1 MAGIKVDVL
10 AVLVLS
16 GTLLLGPVRGW
27 KPITSD
33 QLNHFY
39 ETGQWGEPEPSVT
52 STDDHSDFD
61 EVIPEDEL
69 PELGPSTGRNPMS
82 AHHGFEED
90 VEDYHPQNWASA
102 PKSAFKVEFVDDSPE
117 RNMARCSEREFQ
129 TGFQDA
135 PPRNLARG
143 TEREFQTG
151 FQDAPPR
158 NLARGTNSGFQVEF
172 DDDAPERNMARG
184 IDQDFRTG
192 FVNALPRSWNSSTC
206 PTSSGLSVTCSEAG
220 FKIVPTGSLSDVKV
234 LGSKELMAVMDAP
247 GFCGYKVNAFQKTLT
262 VPFTGC
268 NVKHTDGYSLQ
279 LLYVDEFGSTQV
291 TTAFCDKVPDHGLF
305 PRTKPRRVFIP
316 TEAPKTNCAVLLG
329 ERVTCGTSGIS
340 SADCEKT
347 GCCVDYSTSA
357 CYYQLDECTGDQHFV
372 FAIRFDSA
380 SIPLDPTTL
389 VIPGT
394 TCKPV
399 IVNDK
404 VAIFKFKVTECGA
417 HAYEVAGTK
426 IYLAEVQT
434 IVKALNL
441 KYGIITRTDPLRFMV
456 ECRYGQSGSPPQSL
470 ANAGYM
476 VKTPSSSLPSSVMSD
491 GLYGV
496 QLRIATDQTYSN
508 YFENA
513 KLPLRLLLGKPVYLE
528 LRLLSPKPNAAIM
541 VNYCIAYPR
550 SAKNA
555 LVLIYEGCTNPYG
568 PNVAILKVSDLLTHR
583 HQWRFMVQAFQ
594 FMDQAT
600 NQYLNEEIYFMCSAE
615 VFKTTEK
622 TCAERGFDG

>member
-1 MAGIKVDVL
+1 MAGIKVDLLV
-10 AVLVLS
+10 VLVLS

-39 ETGQWGEPEPSVT
+39 ESGQWGEPESSVT
-52 STDDHSDFD
+52 STDDHIDFD
-61 EVIPEDEL
+61 EVIPEDEF

-90 VEDYHPQNWASA
+90 VEDSHPQNWASA
-102 PKSAFKVEFVDDSPE
+102 P
-117 RNMARCSEREFQ
+117 NSE
-129 TGFQDA
+129 
-135 PPRNLARG
+135 
-143 TEREFQTG
+143 
-151 FQDAPPR
+151 
-158 NLARGTNSGFQVEF
+158 FQVEF
-172 DDDAPERNMARG
+172 DDDAPEINMARGSEREFQTGFEDAPPRNSASSTNSEFQVDFDDTDAPEKNMARG
-184 IDQDFRTG
+184 IDQDFQTG
-192 FVNALPRSWNSSTC
+192 FVNALPRSWTSSTC

-220 FKIVPTGSLSDVKV
+220 FKIVPIGSLSDVKV
-234 LGSKELMAVMDAP
+234 MGSKELMSVMDAP

-279 LLYVDEFGSTQV
+279 LLYADEFGNTQV
-291 TTAFCDKVPDHGLF
+291 TTAFCDEVPHHGLF
-305 PRTKPRRVFIP
+305 PRTIGLDKPRHVSIP
-316 TEAPKTNCAVLLG
+316 TEAPTQATNCAVVSG
-329 ERVTCGTSGIS
+329 ERVTCGTSEMS

-357 CYYQLDECTGDQHFV
+357 CYHPLDECTGDQHFV

-380 SIPLDPTTL
+380 SIPLDPKKL

-404 VAIFKFKVTECGA
+404 VAIFKFKVTKCGA
-417 HAYEVAGTK
+417 RAYEVAGTK

-434 IVKALNL
+434 IVKAINL

-456 ECRYGQSGSPPQSL
+456 ECRYGQLGSHPESL
-470 ANAGYM
+470 TNVSYM

-491 GLYGV
+491 GLPSSVMSAV

-508 YFENA
+508 YLEAA

-528 LRLLSPKPNAAIM
+528 LRLLSPKPNAVII

-555 LVLIYEGCTNPYG
+555 LVLIYEGCTNPYD
-568 PNVAILKVSDLLTHR
+568 PNLAILKVSDLPTNR
-583 HQWRFMVQAFQ
+583 RFMVQAFQ

-615 VFKTTEK
+615 VFRTTEK

>member
-1 MAGIKVDVL
+1 MAGIKVYLLV
-10 AVLVLS
+10 VLVLSLS

-39 ETGQWGEPEPSVT
+39 ETGQWGESEPSVT
-52 STDDHSDFD
+52 STDDHSDFY

-69 PELGPSTGRNPMS
+69 PELDPG
-82 AHHGFEED
+82 
-90 VEDYHPQNWASA
+90 Q
-102 PKSAFKVEFVDDSPE
+102 VEFDDDAPV
-117 RNMARCSEREFQ
+117 NMARGSERKFQ
-129 TGFQDA
+129 TGFEDA
-135 PPRNLARG
+135 PPRNSAS
-143 TEREFQTG
+143 
-151 FQDAPPR
+151 
-158 NLARGTNSGFQVEF
+158 GTNSGFQVEF

-184 IDQDFRTG
+184 IDQDFQTG
-192 FVNALPRSWNSSTC
+192 FVNALPRSWTSSTC
-206 PTSSGLSVTCSEAG
+206 PTLSGLSVTCSEAG

-234 LGSKELMAVMDAP
+234 LGSKELMAVIDAP

-279 LLYVDEFGSTQV
+279 LLYDDELGSTQV
-291 TTAFCDKVPDHGLF
+291 TTAFCDEVPDHGLF
-305 PRTKPRRVFIP
+305 PRTGGLVKPRRVFIP
-316 TEAPKTNCAVLLG
+316 TEAPKKATNCAVVSG
-329 ERVTCGTSGIS
+329 ERVTCGTSEIS

-357 CYYQLDECTGDQHFV
+357 CYYPLDECTGDQHFV

-380 SIPLDPTTL
+380 SIPLDPTKL
-389 VIPGT
+389 LIPGT

-417 HAYEVAGTK
+417 RAYEVAGTK

-470 ANAGYM
+470 ANVGYM
-476 VKTPSSSLPSSVMSD
+476 VKTQSSSLPSSVMSD

-508 YFENA
+508 YLEDA

-528 LRLLSPKPNAAIM
+528 LRLLSPKPDAVIM

-555 LVLIYEGCTNPYG
+555 LVLIYEGYTNPYD
-568 PNVAILKVSDLLTHR
+568 PNVAILKVSDLPTNR
-583 HQWRFMVQAFQ
+583 HQRRFMVQAFQ
-594 FMDQAT
+594 FMDQTT

-615 VFKTTEK
+615 VSRTKEK

>member
-1 MAGIKVDVL
+1 MAGIKVDLLV
-10 AVLVLS
+10 VLVLS

-39 ETGQWGEPEPSVT
+39 ESGQWGEPEPSVT
-52 STDDHSDFD
+52 STDDHIDFD
-61 EVIPEDEL
+61 EVIPEDEF

-90 VEDYHPQNWASA
+90 VEDSHQQNWTSA
-102 PKSAFKVEFVDDSPE
+102 P
-117 RNMARCSEREFQ
+117 NSE
-129 TGFQDA
+129 
-135 PPRNLARG
+135 
-143 TEREFQTG
+143 
-151 FQDAPPR
+151 
-158 NLARGTNSGFQVEF
+158 FQVEF
-172 DDDAPERNMARG
+172 DDDAPEKNMARG
-184 IDQDFRTG
+184 IDQDFQTG
-192 FVNALPRSWNSSTC
+192 FVNALPRSWTSSTC

-220 FKIVPTGSLSDVKV
+220 FKIVPMGSLSDVKV
-234 LGSKELMAVMDAP
+234 MGSKELMSVMDAP

-279 LLYVDEFGSTQV
+279 LLYADEFGNTQV
-291 TTAFCDKVPDHGLF
+291 TTAFCDEVPHHGLF
-305 PRTKPRRVFIP
+305 PRTIGLDKPRHVSIP
-316 TEAPKTNCAVLLG
+316 TEAPTQATNCAVVSG
-329 ERVTCGTSGIS
+329 ERVTCGTSEMS

-357 CYYQLDECTGDQHFV
+357 CYHPLDECTGDQHFV

-380 SIPLDPTTL
+380 SIPLDPKKL

-417 HAYEVAGTK
+417 RAYEVDGTK

-434 IVKALNL
+434 IVKAIHL

-456 ECRYGQSGSPPQSL
+456 ECRYGQLGSHPESP
-470 ANAGYM
+470 ANVSYM

-491 GLYGV
+491 GPPSSVMSAV

-508 YFENA
+508 YLEAA

-528 LRLLSPKPNAAIM
+528 LRLLSPKPNAVII

-555 LVLIYEGCTNPYG
+555 LVLIYEGCTNPYD
-568 PNVAILKVSDLLTHR
+568 PNLAILKVSDLPTNR
-583 HQWRFMVQAFQ
+583 RFMVQAFQ

-615 VFKTTEK
+615 VFRTTEK
-622 TCAERGFDG
+622 TCAERGVDG

>member
-1 MAGIKVDVL
+1 MAGIKVDLWVVL
-10 AVLVLS
+10 MLS

-27 KPITSD
+27 KPITID
-33 QLNHFY
+33 QLNNFY

-52 STDDHSDFD
+52 STDDHIDFD
-61 EVIPEDEL
+61 EVIPEEEL
-69 PELGPSTGRNPMS
+69 HELGPSTGRNPMS

-90 VEDYHPQNWASA
+90 VEDSHPQNWASA
-102 PKSAFKVEFVDDSPE
+102 PNSAFQVEFDDYDAPE
-117 RNMARCSEREFQ
+117 RNMARGSEREFQ
-129 TGFQDA
+129 TGFEDA
-135 PPRNLARG
+135 PQRNSAS
-143 TEREFQTG
+143 
-151 FQDAPPR
+151 
-158 NLARGTNSGFQVEF
+158 GTNSGFQVDF
-172 DDDAPERNMARG
+172 DDADAPERNMARG
-184 IDQDFRTG
+184 IDQDFRRG
-192 FVNALPRSWNSSTC
+192 FVNALPRSWTSGTC

-291 TTAFCDKVPDHGLF
+291 TTAICDEVPDHGLF
-305 PRTKPRRVFIP
+305 PRTSGLDKPRHVFIP
-316 TEAPKTNCAVLLG
+316 TESPKQATNCAVVSG
-329 ERVTCGTSGIS
+329 ERVTCGTSQIS

-357 CYYQLDECTGDQHFV
+357 CYHPLDECTGDQHFV

-380 SIPLDPTTL
+380 SIPLDPTKL
-389 VIPGT
+389 FIPGT

-417 HAYEVAGTK
+417 RAYEVAGTK
-426 IYLAEVQT
+426 IYLAELQT

-456 ECRYGQSGSPPQSL
+456 ECRYGQSGSHPEPL
-470 ANAGYM
+470 ANVGYM
-476 VKTPSSSLPSSVMSD
+476 VKTLSSSLPSSVMSD
-491 GLYGV
+491 GVLSSVMSDGLPSSVRSGV

-508 YFENA
+508 YLEDA

-528 LRLLSPKPNAAIM
+528 LRLLSPKPNTAIM
-541 VNYCIAYPR
+541 VNYCIAYTR
-550 SAKNA
+550 STKNA
-555 LVLIYEGCTNPYG
+555 LVLICEGCTNPYN
-568 PNVAILKVSDLLTHR
+568 PNLAILEVSDLPTNR
-583 HQWRFMVQAFQ
+583 RFMVQAFQ

-615 VFKTTEK
+615 VFRTTEK